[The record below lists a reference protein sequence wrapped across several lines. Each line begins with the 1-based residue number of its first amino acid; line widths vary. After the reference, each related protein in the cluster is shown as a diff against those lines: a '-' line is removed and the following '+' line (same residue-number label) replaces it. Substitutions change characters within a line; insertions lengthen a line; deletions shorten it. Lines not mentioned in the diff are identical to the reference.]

1 MPIFGLFR
9 RNRLE
14 NLKIQEVRDEQRE
27 QERLEQEIVRRIY
40 RKQGRMESLRIYVRD
55 ERSVSDMELDN
66 IANELEEIEIDVAAD
81 NQELNRVRQEK
92 RAVRGILILLE
103 RKDRLQRDGV
113 WQRIN
118 RMDLN
123 EIEDSLRNLGDM
135 DSDVAFNVERIQD
148 ALGVPASPR
157 DIRRNMTPRHRQIV
171 EDLKASRGGSDDC

>member
-40 RKQGRMESLRIYVRD
+40 RKQDRMESLRIYVRD
-55 ERSVSDMELDN
+55 ERSISDMELDN

-135 DSDVAFNVERIQD
+135 DSGVAFNVERIQD

-157 DIRRNMTPRHRQIV
+157 DIRRGITPRHRQIV
-171 EDLKASRGGSDDC
+171 EDLKASRGGS